1 MAVVAAA
8 AEEEEE
14 EEEAVAVAVE
24 EASKASTLFL
34 PLARRDSRLLVSP
47 AGEVYT
53 PVVCVDGGD
62 YN

>member
-8 AEEEEE
+8 AEE

-53 PVVCVDGGD
+53 PVVCCVDGGD